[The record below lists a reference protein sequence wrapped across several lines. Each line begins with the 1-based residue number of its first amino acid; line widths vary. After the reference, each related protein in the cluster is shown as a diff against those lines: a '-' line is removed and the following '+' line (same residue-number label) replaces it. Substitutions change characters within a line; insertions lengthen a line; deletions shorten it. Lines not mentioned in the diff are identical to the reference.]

1 MPTWLI
7 TLMSRIATSGLFT
20 LLSTR
25 RGMLLGG
32 FAFVVV
38 GSMFTS
44 LPFVLIGAFVMLW
57 STTKPVEDVN

>member
-1 MPTWLI
+1 
-7 TLMSRIATSGLFT
+7 MSRIATSGLFT

>member
-1 MPTWLI
+1 MPNWLI

-32 FAFVVV
+32 FVFVVV
-38 GSMFTS
+38 GSMFSS

-57 STTKPVEDVN
+57 STTKAVEVVD

>member
-57 STTKPVEDVN
+57 STTKPVEDAN